1 MNKLNRFI
9 KLAFAL
15 TLFGPFIGL
24 MLFGAFVEI
33 AFELAGII
41 AFIGAIFAYLL
52 LPLLPFTYSSIYFLS
67 GVLLCISTE
76 GRLPGFD
83 SPQEFARYAIFTAV
97 LILPFIGAFCVKSK
111 PMVYR
116 LFVYLPLLCSMVYTM
131 FFDNIGAWWLKPF
144 ITDIVYLILAIIL
157 DIKISRERRR
167 TT

>member
-15 TLFGPFIGL
+15 TLFGPLIAIGL
-24 MLFGAFVEI
+24 FYVGIELEIEI
-33 AFELAGII
+33 ALWILLLC
-41 AFIGAIFAYLL
+41 AICACLL
-52 LPLLPFTYSSIYFLS
+52 LPFLPFTYSSGYFLS

-76 GRLPGFD
+76 GRLTGFD

-116 LFVYLPLLCSMVYTM
+116 LFVYLPLLCSMIYNI
-131 FFDNIGAWWLKPF
+131 FFAVIDVEWAKPF